1 MNMEKLP
8 IIKSN
13 ASEHHYTEREKNDAI
28 EGYENEVA
36 KEIELMQKL
45 KPQIDEQRIIWKETH
60 DPKDFEALN
69 KLEMDFKSA
78 TLRINALARAMNKKY
93 DMVIDIPD
101 IEAMFGKETIDIDE
115 DSQHQEA
122 A

>member
-1 MNMEKLP
+1 MEKLP